1 MLSRRF
7 IRIKVFKLLFS
18 CVHSQS
24 LEIAS
29 AEKELLRSFEKTRQL
44 YFLLLSLPGA
54 LSRYA
59 QERIDIGLQK
69 YQPSDEELNPNMR
82 FVNNQA
88 IEILGRDKEL
98 ATQQEHGLNWTM
110 QRAFIKKLYEEIR
123 EEPYFIEYMNA
134 PESPDFKKDVNLLKD
149 IFSSELDDNQDLYNI
164 LEDQNL
170 YWADDIA
177 YVCNIILTQLSLIKP
192 SADHIRHPDL
202 FKKEDDREFALQ
214 LFMQA
219 LTHYNEYAS
228 YVERFADNWD
238 LERIAAT
245 DTAIIVMGVAEAVKF
260 PGIPVKVTLNEMVEI
275 SKYYSTGNSKMF
287 VNGVLDKI
295 IKYLMETGEVVKKGR
310 GLVDNKPVSQDD

>member
-1 MLSRRF
+1 MPRKDLIQNIKRLVIKIGTSSLTEEGEICNRKVSRFVRQVCDVLDEGYQVV
-7 IRIKVFKLLFS
+7 IVSSGAITAGAGRIGKKRESLTIPEKQALASVGQALL
-18 CVHSQS
+18 
-24 LEIAS
+24 I
-29 AEKELLRSFEKTRQL
+29 
-44 YFLLLSLPGA
+44 
-54 LSRYA
+54 
-59 QERIDIGLQK
+59 
-69 YQPSDEELNPNMR
+69 ELNPNMR

-177 YVCNIILTQLSLIKP
+177 YVCNIILAQLSLIKP

-202 FKKEDDREFALQ
+202 FKQEDDREFDLQ

-219 LTHYNEYAS
+219 LTH
-228 YVERFADNWD
+228 
-238 LERIAAT
+238 
-245 DTAIIVMGVAEAVKF
+245 
-260 PGIPVKVTLNEMVEI
+260 
-275 SKYYSTGNSKMF
+275 
-287 VNGVLDKI
+287 
-295 IKYLMETGEVVKKGR
+295 
-310 GLVDNKPVSQDD
+310 